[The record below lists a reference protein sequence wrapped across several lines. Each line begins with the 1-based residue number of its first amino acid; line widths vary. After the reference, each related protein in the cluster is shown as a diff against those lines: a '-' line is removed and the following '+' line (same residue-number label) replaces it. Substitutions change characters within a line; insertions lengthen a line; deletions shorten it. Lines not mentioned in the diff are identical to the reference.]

1 MHVLLKNGCSCSL
14 ALGYALWEVMQERVK
29 WVQETVPVDN
39 LAVEKIFLDAL
50 ESIL

>member
-1 MHVLLKNGCSCSL
+1 MGGD
-14 ALGYALWEVMQERVK
+14 AGGVK

-50 ESIL
+50 EYE